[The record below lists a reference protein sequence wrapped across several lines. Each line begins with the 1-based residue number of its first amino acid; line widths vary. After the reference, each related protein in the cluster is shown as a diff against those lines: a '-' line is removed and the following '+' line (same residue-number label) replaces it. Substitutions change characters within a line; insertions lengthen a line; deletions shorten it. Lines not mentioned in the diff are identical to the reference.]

1 MVEENGRSGVIGR
14 LYNGENNGGSEK
26 RVDAKTSS
34 SVGGRGG
41 SGREKGQQI
50 FTVVSVVSVSKLY
63 ISALGWRKLL
73 FIY

>member
-1 MVEENGRSGVIGR
+1 VVEENGHSGVIGR
-14 LYNGENNGGSEK
+14 LYNGGGEK
-26 RVDAKTSS
+26 RVDAKTFS

-50 FTVVSVVSVSKLY
+50 FAVVSVVSVSKLN